1 MTEVNYT
8 NRYGD
13 QFTFTKNDDGD
24 ILWEGNFEYCRFGYP
39 NDYKRAYQAYCK
51 DASDAGFEKIHIEE
65 FKQLVHESVYDGQGN
80 YLHAGPIQMQYG
92 NLVKSITSR
101 FNMVDPSGGPFV
113 KEHMDLGTIAPEFK
127 GLCVR
132 SIEPVANG
140 FLIYTYSAYDHLADT
155 SIIGGIINRAE

>member
-51 DASDAGFEKIHIEE
+51 DASDAGFEKVHSSDFVE
-65 FKQLVHESVYDGQGN
+65 LVHESIYDADGN
-80 YLHAGPIQMQYG
+80 YLHPGPIAMRYG
-92 NLVKSITSR
+92 KLVKSITSR
-101 FNMVDPSGGPFV
+101 FNMIDPSGGPFI
-113 KEHMDLGTIAPEFK
+113 KEHMDLGAIAPEFK
-127 GLCVR
+127 GLCVL
-132 SIEPVANG
+132 SFHNAPTG
-140 FLIYTYSAYDHLADT
+140 YLIQTYGKYDHLADHNL
-155 SIIGGIINRAE
+155 IGGLTS

>member
-13 QFTFTKNDDGD
+13 QFMFTKNDDGD
-24 ILWEGNFEYCRFGYP
+24 ILWEGNFEHCRVGWP
-39 NDYKRAYQAYCK
+39 NDYTQAYQAYCK

-65 FKQLVHESVYDGQGN
+65 FKQLVHEAVYDEQGN

-92 NLVKSITSR
+92 KLVGSIKSR
-101 FNMVDPSGGPFV
+101 FSMVDPSGGPFIE
-113 KEHMDLGTIAPEFK
+113 EHMDLGKIAPEFK

-132 SIEPVANG
+132 AIQNAPTG
-140 FLIYTYSAYDHLADT
+140 YLIYTYGKYDHLADHNL
-155 SIIGGIINRAE
+155 IGGLTV